1 MDNIHKKL
9 YHIHML
15 NWLGVDSRPG
25 KILALSALLAL
36 LFLWVFSV
44 WRWRLSPDF
53 IPLHYTVYF
62 GFDRFGP
69 KSDIF
74 LFSTLGT
81 VILGLNWPIS
91 RILFRHNALWQGLL
105 WAATL
110 VLELTLLL
118 SLMLVVFKTL

>member
-1 MDNIHKKL
+1 
-9 YHIHML
+9 ML
-15 NWLGVDSRPG
+15 KWLGVESQLG

-36 LFLWVFSV
+36 AWLWFFSI

-74 LFSTLGT
+74 LFPTLGT
-81 VILGLNWPIS
+81 VILALNWPVVNA
-91 RILFRHNALWQGLL
+91 LFKRNALWQGLL

-110 VLELTLLL
+110 VLELILLL